1 MSRRWKGE
9 VIKVSNPRFE
19 HGSAE
24 HELYKEQQKRYY
36 ADTADEQRARARNRV
51 ARKRERNQQWVVN
64 FLHGKVC
71 EHCGLSD
78 TRVLA
83 FDHLDGFEKFANIA
97 DLVSRGLALQKLKDE
112 VTKCRVLCH
121 NCHMLHTFEQMGG
134 TYHTKIKPC
143 TDAEFEEKYGDFLS

>member
-9 VIKVSNPRFE
+9 VVKVSNPRFE
-19 HGSAE
+19 PGSPE
-24 HELYKEQQKRYY
+24 HELYKAQQKRYY
-36 ADTADEQRARARNRV
+36 TNTADEQRARARARV

-64 FLHGKVC
+64 YLHGKSC
-71 EHCGLSD
+71 ESCGVTD

-83 FDHLDGFEKFANIA
+83 FDHLNGVNKFANIA

-112 VTKCRVLCH
+112 VAKCRILCH

-134 TYHTKIKPC
+134 TYHTKLQPC
-143 TDAEFEEKYGDFLS
+143 SEEEFNERYRDFMS